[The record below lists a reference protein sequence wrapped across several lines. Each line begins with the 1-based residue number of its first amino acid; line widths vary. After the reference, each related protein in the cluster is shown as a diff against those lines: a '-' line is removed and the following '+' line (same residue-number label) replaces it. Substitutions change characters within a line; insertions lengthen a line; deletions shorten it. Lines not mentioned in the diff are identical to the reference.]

1 MEYWREILRG
11 YLKKNV
17 VKILK
22 DQVRIYLL
30 TIKGLDQDQIHLLRF
45 CFDFLKYIKCG
56 PKRNIT

>member
-22 DQVRIYLL
+22 DLVRIYLL
-30 TIKGLDQDQIHLLRF
+30 TIKGLDQD
-45 CFDFLKYIKCG
+45 
-56 PKRNIT
+56 

>member
-30 TIKGLDQDQIHLLRF
+30 TIKGLDQD
-45 CFDFLKYIKCG
+45 
-56 PKRNIT
+56 